1 VKKIFKIILSFLAN
15 ACGLIILKQF
25 FFISQNKKLC
35 LMYHRVLPSMQAN
48 TCEPGMYVTPQVFDM
63 HLRQLAKR
71 FHLCSLQEMC
81 QFASLEKFKHPVKP
95 LCSLTFDDGWRD
107 FYQFVFPLLVK
118 YSIPATIFLPTFFI
132 GTEKKFWQDSVITI
146 AESLVGTEKV
156 SVSKFESCSMLAKDI
171 HCLLSGGD
179 GVDAAIEKL
188 KKEKLNI
195 IRGVLEDLYKMIPSK
210 SQVIDERDFLS
221 WYEIQEMKDSGFVQ
235 FGSHTHTHQ
244 ILTTL
249 EPDDVRCEL
258 EISKTILLNRDLVD
272 PLFVPFCYPNGN
284 YNDEIIGMVR
294 EAGYHM
300 AVTTKRGRYLK
311 GDSLFTIKRIGVH
324 NDISYTIGLF
334 LCRILGIL

>member
-1 VKKIFKIILSFLAN
+1 MKKIVKIILSFLADT
-15 ACGLIILKQF
+15 CGLIDLKHF
-25 FFISQNKKLC
+25 FFIRRNKKLC

-48 TCEPGMYVTPQVFDM
+48 ACEPGMYVTPQVFDM
-63 HLRQLAKR
+63 HLGQLVKR

-81 QFASLEKFKHPVKP
+81 QVASLEKFKHTVKP

-132 GTEKKFWQDSVITI
+132 GTKKRFWQDSVITI
-146 AESLVGTEKV
+146 ADSLVGTEKV
-156 SVSKFESCSMLAKDI
+156 SVSKFEFCSVLAKDI
-171 HCLLSGGD
+171 YCLLSGGD
-179 GVDAAIEKL
+179 GIDTAIEIL

-195 IRGVLEDLYKMIPSK
+195 ISCVLDDLYKMIPVK

-221 WYEIQEMKDSGFVQ
+221 WDEIQEMKGSGLVQ

-258 EISKTILLNRDLVD
+258 EISKTILLDRGLVD

-300 AVTTKRGRYLK
+300 AVTTKRGWYLK
-311 GDSLFTIKRIGVH
+311 GDSLFTIKRIGIH
-324 NDISYTIGLF
+324 NDISYTVGLF
-334 LCRILGIL
+334 LSRILGIL